1 MSRHELAMVKPIELL
16 DKFDIAHAEEL
27 LDHRVWC
34 QYDLALLHLHC
45 RPTVHDN
52 TFISRSSRI

>member
-1 MSRHELAMVKPIELL
+1 MVKPIELL